1 MFNLVWFEGLCY
13 MGYGIAIFMMTSS
26 NGNIF
31 RITGLLCGEFTG
43 HWRIPRTKASDA
55 ELWSFG
61 WVNNREAG
69 DLRCHHAHYD
79 AIVMYHSCLITWLL
93 LLQLPFDKSYCYAS
107 EVEKSMS
114 TRSRRVKM
122 PFRQVKISLYTYEM
136 YRKIAK
142 IIISTSLWKKIVS
155 TTVHVYIYIWWV
167 CHLLCI
173 DHHALGP
180 CYPKGIFH
188 NSSHIYPT
196 WQPGSSKPYLHNSY
210 FLFVNE

>member
-31 RITGLLCGEFTG
+31 RVTGLLCVEFTG

-155 TTVHVYIYIWWV
+155 TTVHVYIYIFGGSA
-167 CHLLCI
+167 I
-173 DHHALGP
+173 
-180 CYPKGIFH
+180 CY
-188 NSSHIYPT
+188 
-196 WQPGSSKPYLHNSY
+196 
-210 FLFVNE
+210 V